1 MENFDYYMWFFTAI
15 SIHLRIITYN
25 LEIRDN
31 NALVYTFLL
40 IINLLDDVWARSFNN
55 MVRLNIQL
63 YILKLP

>member
-40 IINLLDDVWARSFNN
+40 IIIINLLDDV
-55 MVRLNIQL
+55 
-63 YILKLP
+63 